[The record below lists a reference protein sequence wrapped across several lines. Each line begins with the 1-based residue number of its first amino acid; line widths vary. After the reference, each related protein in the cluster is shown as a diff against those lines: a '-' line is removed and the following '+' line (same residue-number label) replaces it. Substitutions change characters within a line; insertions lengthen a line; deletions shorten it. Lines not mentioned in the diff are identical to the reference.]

1 MPSQQDLYNELSY
14 YTLSHTD
21 PVFIH
26 HPAVDAFEAQTA
38 NEQTKPITITFALMG
53 LYLYLE
59 KNYSGK
65 QVQMA
70 HMKVAQHTNIVWP
83 TFILPAQRGVVTVA
97 DVLQGNPG
105 EERDMLLNKWCV
117 SVWDAYAKSHKQVAD
132 FLDRYLF

>member
-1 MPSQQDLYNELSY
+1 MSSQHDLYNKLSY

-21 PVFIH
+21 PSFIH
-26 HPAVDAFEAQTA
+26 QHAVDAFAAQTA

-65 QVQMA
+65 QVQIA
-70 HMKVAQHTNIVWP
+70 HMKVAQNKNIVWP
-83 TFILPAQRGVVTVA
+83 RFILPTQRGVVTVA

>member
-21 PVFIH
+21 PSFIH
-26 HPAVDAFEAQTA
+26 QHAVDAFAAQTA
-38 NEQTKPITITFALMG
+38 NAQTKPITITFALMG

-70 HMKVAQHTNIVWP
+70 HMKVAQNKNIVWP
-83 TFILPAQRGVVTVA
+83 RFILPTQRGVVTVA

-117 SVWDAYAKSHKQVAD
+117 SVWDAYAKSHKQVAG